1 MKEVVVV
8 DYGLG
13 NILSVVRAFEH
24 IGCEVKVATSP
35 KDLRGARKI
44 VLPGVGAFPAA
55 VRRLEDSGLKDAL
68 LASSHAG
75 IPILGICLG
84 MQLLFS
90 TGYEHAQTPG
100 LGLNEGEVRKISTF
114 AQGDRALR
122 LPEVGWRR
130 VVSQGFSNTS
140 STQLFSETV
149 DHYFY
154 FVHSYEVKP
163 ADLGIITGSYQRSGH
178 LVVASVA
185 CNNILGVQ
193 YHPEKS
199 GKPGLEL
206 LHRLISI
213 PAG

>member
-24 IGCEVKVATSP
+24 IGCGVKVATSP
-35 KDLRGARKI
+35 KDLSGSRKI

-68 LASSHAG
+68 IASSHAG
-75 IPILGICLG
+75 VPILGICLG
-84 MQLLFS
+84 MQLLFT
-90 TGYEHAQTPG
+90 TGYEHSQTSG
-100 LGLNEGEVRKISTF
+100 LGLIDGEVRKISAF
-114 AQGDRALR
+114 AQSDRALR

-130 VVSQGFSNTS
+130 VVGQGLSNTL
-140 STQLFSETV
+140 STKLFSQTF

-163 ADLGIITGSYQRSGH
+163 ADLGIITGSYRRGGH
-178 LVVASVA
+178 FVVASVA
-185 CNNILGVQ
+185 YNNILGVQ
-193 YHPEKS
+193 YHPEKG
-199 GKPGLEL
+199 GKHGLNFL
-206 LHRLISI
+206 SNFVSI
-213 PAG
+213 RND